1 MDTQFQII
9 EKENIADLKFP
20 HSEILKDDKAIDQRT
35 TELKRALSL
44 GNLEHS
50 KIQIYFEDE
59 ISKKMVE
66 TTVWALTDESVVLKK
81 GVGIPINRIV
91 KIT

>member
-20 HSEILKDDKAIDQRT
+20 HSEILNDDKAIDQRT
-35 TELKRALSL
+35 TELKRALSF

>member
-20 HSEILKDDKAIDQRT
+20 HSEILNDDKAIDQRT

-44 GNLEHS
+44 
-50 KIQIYFEDE
+50 
-59 ISKKMVE
+59 KMN
-66 TTVWALTDESVVLKK
+66 SLKK
-81 GVGIPINRIV
+81 WSRLQYGRLPM
-91 KIT
+91 KA

>member
-1 MDTQFQII
+1 MYTQFQII

-20 HSEILKDDKAIDQRT
+20 HSEILNDDKAIDQRT

-44 GNLEHS
+44 VNLEHS

-59 ISKKMVE
+59 FSKKMVE

>member
-1 MDTQFQII
+1 MDTHFQII

-20 HSEILKDDKAIDQRT
+20 HSEILNDDKAIDQRT

>member
-20 HSEILKDDKAIDQRT
+20 HSEILNDDKAIDQRT

-59 ISKKMVE
+59 TSKKMVE

>member
-20 HSEILKDDKAIDQRT
+20 HSEILNDDKAIDQRT

-44 GNLEHS
+44 VNLEHS

-59 ISKKMVE
+59 FSKKMVE

>member
-59 ISKKMVE
+59 FSKKMVE